1 MMPIVFEDEAREE
14 YREAIGYY
22 HNIDPDLQIGFRAEI
37 GHHLRFI
44 ASNPLVPR
52 LRRYGVRRVNLERF
66 ALYYVAYMI
75 WKEQI
80 VIVAI
85 GHSRKR
91 PYYWRRRPKGFRET
105 H

>member
-1 MMPIVFEDEAREE
+1 MMPIVFEDEARNE

-22 HNIDPDLQIGFRAEI
+22 HNIDPDLHLGFRAEV
-37 GHHLRFI
+37 GHLLRFI

-52 LRRYGVRRVNLERF
+52 LRRHGVRRINLERF
-66 ALYYVAYMI
+66 AHYYIAYMI

-85 GHSRKR
+85 GHAKKR
-91 PYYWRRRPKGFRET
+91 PYYWRRRPKGYRDT